1 MLIKYGGGGGGEG
14 EGRGVREGGRI
25 TSLSAVFCVSKC
37 PLLFDKFC
45 LMMVRCL
52 LLRELECC

>member
-1 MLIKYGGGGGGEG
+1 MLIKYGGGGGGG

-25 TSLSAVFCVSKC
+25 LSAVFCVSKC